1 MEETKEEKV
10 IDYENLYRFMSEKRD
25 ELENEI
31 AKLKQEI
38 ELWRKIVETLINNK

>member
-10 IDYENLYRFMSEKRD
+10 IDYENLYRFTREKRD

-38 ELWRKIVETLINNK
+38 DLWQRIVVRLINK

>member
-1 MEETKEEKV
+1 MDKTNEGKV
-10 IDYENLYRFMSEKRD
+10 MDYESLYRFMSEKRY

-38 ELWRKIVETLINNK
+38 ELWQKIVVRLINK